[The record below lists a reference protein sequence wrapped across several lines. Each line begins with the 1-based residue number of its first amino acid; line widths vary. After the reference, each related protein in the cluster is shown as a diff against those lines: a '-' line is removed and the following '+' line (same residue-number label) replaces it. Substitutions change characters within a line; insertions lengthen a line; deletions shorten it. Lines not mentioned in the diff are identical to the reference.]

1 MTHPLFRAAPLALL
15 LALAGCGGGRNIDT
29 PPPPVD
35 PDPLIA
41 GTDVRTSAT
50 VSSTGATAFVA
61 TAGAMA
67 NDGGEPLEL
76 GDVQLAASDTEEPV
90 E

>member
-1 MTHPLFRAAPLALL
+1 MSPLRLRAAPLALAC
-15 LALAGCGGGRNIDT
+15 ALSACGGGREAEMA
-29 PPPPVD
+29 PPVD

-50 VSSTGATAFVA
+50 VSSAGATAFVA
-61 TAGAMA
+61 TASAMD
-67 NDGGEPLEL
+67 NDSAEPLAL
-76 GDVQLAASDTEEPV
+76 GDAQLATSDTEEPV

>member
-1 MTHPLFRAAPLALL
+1 MTPTFVRAAPLALA
-15 LALAGCGGGRNIDT
+15 LALSACGGGRDVEMA
-29 PPPPVD
+29 PPVD

-50 VSSTGATAFVA
+50 VSSAGATAFVTMA
-61 TAGAMA
+61 SAMA

-76 GDVQLAASDTEEPV
+76 GDVQLAASDTEEPA